1 MVRLRAGEQVV
12 VLVDGIVCCPLV
24 DPPKDKALKA
34 GVEHLCTLTFAVP
47 QKVCSFW
54 DGCRQVS
61 AVTFRQHGT

>member
-34 GVEHLCTLTFAVP
+34 GVENLCTLTFAMLRKCV
-47 QKVCSFW
+47 VFGL
-54 DGCRQVS
+54 DIDRYL
-61 AVTFRQHGT
+61 R